1 MRSRTCRSGFLR
13 PVIKWMAAT
22 LDGRVD
28 LGGERSRRR
37 RRPTCSSFWS
47 AGRSYANCLRKR
59 IGEPIPSGLSNGFG
73 GFVASGLLAAY
84 ADHEEIDTDLIAINP
99 GELATA
105 VSQAAG

>member
-1 MRSRTCRSGFLR
+1 M
-13 PVIKWMAAT
+13 
-22 LDGRVD
+22 DG
-28 LGGERSRRR
+28 GNA
-37 RRPTCSSFWS
+37 RRPGGPRRGTFSEEAAADLQLIL
-47 AGRSYANCLRKR
+47 AGRRYANCLRRR

-73 GFVASGLLAAY
+73 GFVASGLLAVY